1 MNALMLIVSVL
12 AGVVAGGAVVAILLT
27 RVYQQ
32 RQRQLSEE
40 IDALKQREAMT
51 RVELQ
56 KVMMEAGRLNAQ
68 VAAFAARCEQ
78 IPGLRQTISEQE
90 QELAA
95 SRQEVLRLKSEAV
108 QARTRVEELASQLA
122 ERERVL
128 EQNREEIRKLR
139 DAVAERESR
148 LAELQAR
155 EEEERK
161 AAEEKL
167 ALLEE
172 ARERL
177 GDAFRALSS
186 ETLKQSTSTLLE
198 QARHLFQQYQEQA
211 KGEFQHHHKAV
222 GELMTPVRDTL
233 QKLQQ
238 ELQESEKK
246 RHEMQGTL
254 SQQIRGLMETQQ
266 KLQQETG
273 NLVQA
278 LRQPQQRGRWGELQ
292 LRRVVEMAGMVQ
304 YCDFEE
310 QVSTSR
316 EESGAL
322 RPDMIV
328 NLPGGRKVVVDAKV
342 SLDAYLKAVEA
353 PPAEQEKHLKAH
365 AEQIRQHV
373 NRLSGK
379 DYTKAF
385 QDALDFVVM
394 FIPGEPFFSEALLR
408 DPSLIEYAAERRIV
422 FATPTTLIAL
432 LRAIAYGWQQQNV
445 TENARQIQKLGS
457 ELMDRMATFLGYM
470 GELGSSIGRS
480 VETYNK
486 AVGSMESRLLVTV
499 RRFPELGVKTSKPV
513 PELSPLTSLPRQVP
527 EIARDDSE

>member
-1 MNALMLIVSVL
+1 
-12 AGVVAGGAVVAILLT
+12 
-27 RVYQQ
+27 
-32 RQRQLSEE
+32 
-40 IDALKQREAMT
+40 
-51 RVELQ
+51 
-56 KVMMEAGRLNAQ
+56 
-68 VAAFAARCEQ
+68 
-78 IPGLRQTISEQE
+78 
-90 QELAA
+90 
-95 SRQEVLRLKSEAV
+95 
-108 QARTRVEELASQLA
+108 
-122 ERERVL
+122 
-128 EQNREEIRKLR
+128 
-139 DAVAERESR
+139 
-148 LAELQAR
+148 
-155 EEEERK
+155 
-161 AAEEKL
+161 
-167 ALLEE
+167 
-172 ARERL
+172 
-177 GDAFRALSS
+177 
-186 ETLKQSTSTLLE
+186 
-198 QARHLFQQYQEQA
+198 
-211 KGEFQHHHKAV
+211 
-222 GELMTPVRDTL
+222 DTL

-310 QVSTSR
+310 QVFTSR

-408 DPSLIEYAAERRIV
+408 DPALIEYAAERRIV

-432 LRAIAYGWQQQNV
+432 LRAVAYGWQQQNV

-457 ELMDRMATFLGYM
+457 DLMDRMATFLGYM

-480 VETYNK
+480 VEAYNK

-527 EIARDDSE
+527 EIARDDAE

>member
-12 AGVVAGGAVVAILLT
+12 AGVVAGGTVVAILLT

-56 KVMMEAGRLNAQ
+56 KVMMEAGQLNAQ

-155 EEEERK
+155 VEEERK

-322 RPDMIV
+322 RPEMIV

-342 SLDAYLKAVEA
+342 SLDAYL
-353 PPAEQEKHLKAH
+353 
-365 AEQIRQHV
+365 
-373 NRLSGK
+373 
-379 DYTKAF
+379 
-385 QDALDFVVM
+385 
-394 FIPGEPFFSEALLR
+394 
-408 DPSLIEYAAERRIV
+408 
-422 FATPTTLIAL
+422 
-432 LRAIAYGWQQQNV
+432 
-445 TENARQIQKLGS
+445 
-457 ELMDRMATFLGYM
+457 
-470 GELGSSIGRS
+470 
-480 VETYNK
+480 
-486 AVGSMESRLLVTV
+486 
-499 RRFPELGVKTSKPV
+499 
-513 PELSPLTSLPRQVP
+513 
-527 EIARDDSE
+527 